1 MSTNARIGIENAD
14 GSITTSYHHWDG
26 YPAGLGF
33 NLAKNWNDPELLAGA
48 IALGDASHWADTIG
62 EQIEFD
68 QFPRSDAYYAQN
80 VYYNRDRSESWE
92 HTKPIVYKTFEVF
105 EKSFLRN
112 TPCGEEYA
120 YILRLDGT
128 WTQIAVYA
136 KEVTH
141 DAATS
146 IYEANAAMQR
156 MIKQEAV

>member
-48 IALGDASHWADTIG
+48 VALGDASHWADTIG
-62 EQIEFD
+62 EKIEFD

-80 VYYNRDRSESWE
+80 VYYGRDRGETGVE
-92 HTKPIVYKTFEVF
+92 AITYKTYEVF
-105 EKSFLRN
+105 EKCFLRN

-136 KEVTH
+136 KEVKH
-141 DAATS
+141 DAAES
-146 IYEANAAMQR
+146 IYKARAAM
-156 MIKQEAV
+156 MEAV

>member
-48 IALGDASHWADTIG
+48 VALGDASHWADTIG
-62 EQIEFD
+62 EQIDFD

-80 VYYNRDRSESWE
+80 VYYNRDRSESWDRV
-92 HTKPIVYKTFEVF
+92 KPIVYNTYEVF
-105 EKSFLRN
+105 EKSFLRR

-128 WTQIAVYA
+128 WTQIAVYGS
-136 KEVTH
+136 EVTH
-141 DAATS
+141 DAAES
-146 IYEANAAMQR
+146 IYKAKGAMQR
-156 MIKQEAV
+156 MIDQEGV

>member
-33 NLAKNWNDPELLAGA
+33 NLVENWADEDLLAGA

-80 VYYNRDRSESWE
+80 VYYKRDRGE
-92 HTKPIVYKTFEVF
+92 TGVDAIVYDSYEVF
-105 EKSFLRN
+105 EKCFLRR

-120 YILRLDGT
+120 YVLRLDGT
-128 WTQIAVYA
+128 WTQISVYA
-136 KEVTH
+136 KEIKH
-141 DAATS
+141 DAEDS
-146 IYEANAAMQR
+146 IREAKAAMQR
-156 MIKQEAV
+156 MIDKEVA